1 MVDGGGFRGT
11 PVTPER
17 EAGWDA
23 PSPLATAWVRGV
35 PVRPGSAVRLQPGG
49 RADIFDLLLRGKVAT
64 VDRLEVDAEGR
75 IFVAVIVQD
84 DPGRELGRL
93 GQPGHRFFYR
103 LEEIE
108 PLGTGEWRQ
117 E

>member
-1 MVDGGGFRGT
+1 M
-11 PVTPER
+11 
-17 EAGWDA
+17 
-23 PSPLATAWVRGV
+23 
-35 PVRPGSAVRLQPGG
+35 
-49 RADIFDLLLRGKVAT
+49 
-64 VDRLEVDAEGR
+64 DRLEVDAEGR
-75 IFVAVIVQD
+75 IFVAVVVQD